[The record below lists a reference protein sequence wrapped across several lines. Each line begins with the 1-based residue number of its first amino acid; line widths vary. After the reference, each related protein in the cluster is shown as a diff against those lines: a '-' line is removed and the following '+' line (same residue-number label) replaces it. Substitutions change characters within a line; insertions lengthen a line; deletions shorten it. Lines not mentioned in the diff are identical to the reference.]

1 MTDLGPDYIRAKS
14 KKGGAAVILHK
25 RDLTDDYIAEPLTA
39 KEADAVANAGAGPV
53 LDASVK
59 AHEEASIM
67 ADNERAA
74 LAKQAAD
81 ARAAYEAASLAKR
94 DAAAQAAVDQKEIAA
109 AAAEAAVKVTEKKA
123 ADAKKAPGSK

>member
-1 MTDLGPDYIRAKS
+1 MTDLGPDFVRAKN
-14 KKGGAAVILHK
+14 KQGQTVVLHR
-25 RDLTDDYIAEPLTA
+25 RDLTADYTVEPLTPQ
-39 KEADAVANAGAGPV
+39 EAAAVANAGPDVV

-74 LAKQAAD
+74 ATKRAAD
-81 ARAAYEAASLAKR
+81 ARALYEAASIAKR
-94 DAAAQAAVDQKEIAA
+94 DAAAQAAVDQADIAT

-123 ADAKKAPGSK
+123 ADKTAGKK